1 MKSNVL
7 VTLFLVNGLAM
18 LVASLPR
25 DDKCSNCLSEPST
38 SSLLSAHWAMP
49 LSRLG
54 ERQYYLGTFFK
65 ANWYKAAKYC
75 RYHGMQLAS
84 IETQEENN
92 ILEEH
97 VKSFGNQSFKA
108 IYFNLFYLQDGLA
121 LKIIYSNIVD

>member
-1 MKSNVL
+1 MGIGQLTFLWFTRSEMKSNVL

-97 VKSFGNQSFKA
+97 VKSFG
-108 IYFNLFYLQDGLA
+108 LA
-121 LKIIYSNIVD
+121 MNISGHREQTR